1 MGELTKRDKKQVE
14 SDEDLAET
22 MQMAGLI
29 LSSPSFVA
37 VSMTT
42 PSIRTAKYEFSI
54 MDI

>member
-1 MGELTKRDKKQVE
+1 MEELTKRDTKRVKM
-14 SDEDLAET
+14 DEDLAET
-22 MQMAGLI
+22 MQIAELI

-42 PSIRTAKYEFSI
+42 PSIRTEKYEISI